1 MDYEDGMR
9 EEFKK
14 QEKILEK
21 MEEEEKEKREE
32 MIERN
37 KERFGERIKM
47 IRRENVSGYY
57 DRKKEWMVSKIGI
70 EKVSEEE

>member
-1 MDYEDGMR
+1 
-9 EEFKK
+9 
-14 QEKILEK
+14 